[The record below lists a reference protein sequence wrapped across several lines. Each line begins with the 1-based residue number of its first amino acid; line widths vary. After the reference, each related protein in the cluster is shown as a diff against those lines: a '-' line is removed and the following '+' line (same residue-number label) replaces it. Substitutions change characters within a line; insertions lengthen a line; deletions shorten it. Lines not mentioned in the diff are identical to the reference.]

1 MKNLFIGI
9 MSGTSRDSLDAC
21 LVDFTDHF
29 QIISTE
35 TLSFSANYKTST
47 EITEINTEI
56 TNKSIEIIKNLL
68 NKADIKESEIF
79 GVGFSGQTI
88 SHNEEHSLQAGDPK
102 KIARSTGIN
111 VFSDFRNKNIAEGGR
126 GAPLIP
132 DFHQYIF
139 SETEKRKLI
148 VNIGGISNG
157 TYLNGAKIASASDIG
172 PGNCLLDL
180 VMTNLKLGDYDK
192 DGELASKGVVNQ
204 SIKEELMFNF
214 SNMSYPRADDITAYT
229 APFMEKFVEYKKISV
244 NDLLRTLVEITAAK
258 IAEYFEY
265 CDNPDEII
273 FHGGGILNKTLME
286 SITKNIKKNIKT
298 TDHIVPSK
306 YMECSAFA
314 YLAFMDKGVLF
325 K

>member
-148 VNIGGISNG
+148 VNIGHGLNFNNVKSIANISFISE
-157 TYLNGAKIASASDIG
+157 LNIG
-172 PGNCLLDL
+172 HFLI
-180 VMTNLKLGDYDK
+180 
-192 DGELASKGVVNQ
+192 GEAIFMSLEEA
-204 SIKEELMFNF
+204 IKKM
-214 SNMSYPRADDITAYT
+214 
-229 APFMEKFVEYKKISV
+229 KKIINS
-244 NDLLRTLVEITAAK
+244 
-258 IAEYFEY
+258 
-265 CDNPDEII
+265 
-273 FHGGGILNKTLME
+273 
-286 SITKNIKKNIKT
+286 
-298 TDHIVPSK
+298 
-306 YMECSAFA
+306 
-314 YLAFMDKGVLF
+314 
-325 K
+325 